1 MKKSLS
7 FIFIVI
13 LFLSSFALFSCEGA
27 AFLKCATIS
36 DVTATNS
43 DDYAIKISFFQD
55 KRLEDKYVDIQVKSN
70 KVADIV
76 VWEENK
82 DKVTISLDDYDEWFS
97 LTSLICYGEGKEGQE
112 QFDKFSESYQKTYL
126 FNYDGKLNLT
136 FRVVVGDVE
145 DNINGTGEILL
156 GSEVISKQFTLNIK

>member
-55 KRLEDKYVDIQVKSN
+55 KRLEDKYVDIQIKSN

-112 QFDKFSESYQKTYL
+112 KFDKFSESYQKTYL

-145 DNINGTGEILL
+145 DNIDGTGKILL